1 MTEQLKKEIVAAA
14 QNIIFENEGNYGS
27 VNADDNGAVSVGKV
41 QWHGTRALNL
51 LKTICK
57 MESRA
62 ATILGAALY
71 REITTVADWGTRT
84 VTAAEKT
91 VISALL
97 TTASGKAAQDDL
109 AEADVAAYVDHG
121 IKLGIEDPKALVYF
135 ADLENQG
142 GAGASKRVAAAA
154 GTVTLSSI
162 HAAALADRVMGRYS
176 SRRNNV
182 YNKTNA
188 LNFTAGNGGNK
199 MGVIDT
205 AVQWMVGIAN
215 DNSHGYDQA
224 NRWGPDYDCSSLVIT
239 AYERAGVP
247 VKSKGGATY
256 TGNMKRAFLNNG
268 FKDVT
273 SSVNLSTGAGMK
285 KGDVLLNET
294 HHTALVVTDGAG
306 TIVHASINEKGTAV
320 GGASGDQ
327 TGKEICTRSY
337 YNYPWGCVLRYGQG
351 GSTSGS
357 SGSASG
363 GQTYTVRSG
372 DTLSSIAAKY
382 GTTYQALASYN
393 GIADPNRISVGQ
405 VIRIPGSTSGSSGSA
420 SGSRTY
426 TVRQGDSLWAIAASQ
441 LGNGSR
447 YKEIK
452 TLNGL
457 TSDTIHAG
465 QTLKLPN

>member
-1 MTEQLKKEIVAAA
+1 MTEQLKKEIVTAA
-14 QNIIFENEGNYGS
+14 QKIIFANEGNYGS

-41 QWHGTRALNL
+41 QWHGTRALYL

-57 MESRA
+57 AENRA

-71 REITTVADWGTRT
+71 REITTVSDWGTRT

-91 VISALL
+91 VISTIL
-97 TTASGKAAQDDL
+97 TTASGKAAQDEL
-109 AEADVAAYVDHG
+109 AEADVTAYVDHG

-142 GAGASKRVAAAA
+142 GAGASKRVAAA

-162 HAAALADRVMGRYS
+162 HAAALADSVMGRYS
-176 SRRNNV
+176 SRRNRV
-182 YNKTNA
+182 YNKANA

-224 NRWGPDYDCSSLVIT
+224 NRWGPNYDCSSLVIT

-268 FKDVT
+268 FKNVT
-273 SSVNLSTGAGMK
+273 SSVNLSTGAGLK

-351 GSTSGS
+351 GSTSG
-357 SGSASG
+357 

-372 DTLSSIAAKY
+372 DTLSSIAEKY
-382 GTTYQALASYN
+382 GTTYQVLASYN
-393 GIADPNRISVGQ
+393 GIADPNRIIVGQ
-405 VIRIPGSTSGSSGSA
+405 VIRIPGSASGSSNV
-420 SGSRTY
+420 SGNRTY

-447 YKEIK
+447 HKEIK

-457 TSDTIHAG
+457 ASDTIYAG

>member
-188 LNFTAGNGGNK
+188 LK

-405 VIRIPGSTSGSSGSA
+405 VIRIPGSASGSSSA

>member
-14 QNIIFENEGNYGS
+14 QNIIFANEGNYGS

-182 YNKTNA
+182 YNKANA

-215 DNSHGYDQA
+215 DNSHGYDKS
-224 NRWGPDYDCSSLVIT
+224 NRWGPDYDCSSLVIS

-357 SGSASG
+357 SGGTSG

-393 GIADPNRISVGQ
+393 GIADPNRINVGQ
-405 VIRIPGSTSGSSGSA
+405 VIRIPGSTSGSSSA